1 MSDNRSIG
9 VFDSG
14 LGGLTVLSA
23 ITQKFPNES
32 ILYLGDTARLP
43 YGTKSPETVIKYAFS
58 DAEALMSKAELK
70 LLVVACNTAT
80 AHALPTLVAKLPISV
95 IGVIEPGAMEIVAN
109 PHIKSVAVL
118 ATAGTTQSKAY
129 EIALRKHGFEGKIF
143 SLACPLFVSLVEEGL
158 VTGPIAEHSV
168 KHYLSQ
174 LPEEPD
180 AVILGCTHYP
190 LLLPTLKKALP
201 SKTIWVDSGSATASH
216 LQFESSNKP
225 GSVRYFVTDAPK
237 RFQELSSLFL
247 KSPVLASQ
255 VELIELE

>member
-43 YGTKSPETVIKYAFS
+43 YGTKSPETVIKYALS
-58 DAEALMSKAELK
+58 NAEALMSKAELK

-80 AHALPTLVAKLPISV
+80 AHALPTLAAQLPIPV
-95 IGVIEPGAMEIVAN
+95 IGVIEPGALEVAKN
-109 PHIKSVAVL
+109 PQIKSVAVL

-129 EIALRKHGFEGKIF
+129 EIALRKHGFEGEIF

-158 VTGPIAEHSV
+158 VTGPIAELTV

-174 LPEEPD
+174 LPHEPD

-190 LLLPTLKKALP
+190 LLLPTLRKALP
-201 SKTIWVDSGSATASH
+201 AKTIWVDSGSATASH
-216 LQFESSNKP
+216 LEFEPCDKP
-225 GSVRYFVTDAPK
+225 GSVRYFVTDTPK

-247 KSPVLASQ
+247 GKPVLATQLEQ
-255 VELIELE
+255 VL